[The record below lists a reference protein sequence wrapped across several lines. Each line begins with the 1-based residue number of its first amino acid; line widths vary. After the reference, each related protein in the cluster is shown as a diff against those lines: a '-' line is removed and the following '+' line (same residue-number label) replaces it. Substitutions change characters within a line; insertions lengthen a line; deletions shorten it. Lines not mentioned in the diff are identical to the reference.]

1 MCAQNGYFIKLDNG
15 YFKILTYLWGNV
27 SGNTLKQRL
36 VSWSNHS
43 TYRWTCVFE
52 SVVSIET
59 IVLQVPWQWYSNWK
73 RIFAYILESNKECKQ
88 RKACLDFFV
97 LVFDRKHVLFAFN
110 TLQILILFS
119 THAFSTESSRFLF
132 PSTKYGNH
140 IFMSPIFPT
149 KKDMKGVVV
158 KENVVPGI
166 CAINKDSGY
175 PF

>member
-15 YFKILTYLWGNV
+15 YFKILTYLTGNV

-97 LVFDRKHVLFAFN
+97 LVFDRKHTFYLRLTHFRYWFCFLRTRSVQSLRDFSFLRPNRGIIYLCHLFFQQRKIWRG
-110 TLQILILFS
+110 LLW
-119 THAFSTESSRFLF
+119 EKMWF
-132 PSTKYGNH
+132 PE
-140 IFMSPIFPT
+140 F
-149 KKDMKGVVV
+149 VR
-158 KENVVPGI
+158 
-166 CAINKDSGY
+166 
-175 PF
+175 